1 MLIGDAALMCGHMLG
16 VRRYLDRCMCW
27 QQNAV
32 TQAGRRRCV
41 CAVFPWPISIDLGDN
56 LLFSFDWAR
65 SSHLLVFF
73 LDLEIGH
80 HQILILGSHMDMPGC
95 LNQNFSFQVKL
106 DRLEQVAL
114 WFGW

>member
-1 MLIGDAALMCGHMLG
+1 MQLSCAATCSVSAGTSTDACVDNKTQLRRQVVGVVSALCF
-16 VRRYLDRCMCW
+16 LDRY
-27 QQNAV
+27 
-32 TQAGRRRCV
+32 RS
-41 CAVFPWPISIDLGDN
+41 ISVITFFSRLTELGH
-56 LLFSFDWAR
+56 
-65 SSHLLVFF
+65 SHLLVFF

-114 WFGW
+114 WFG

>member
-65 SSHLLVFF
+65 SLTFVSFFFGSWDRSPSDFNPRVAHGHARLFESELFVSSQTGSFRTSCPLVW
-73 LDLEIGH
+73 L
-80 HQILILGSHMDMPGC
+80 
-95 LNQNFSFQVKL
+95 
-106 DRLEQVAL
+106 
-114 WFGW
+114 